1 MKYITGTKSP
11 QERILRAATDLFAEV
26 GYSGASTRD
35 IARAAAVNDATV
47 YRHFSSKK
55 ELFAA
60 VLEAELMK
68 LSVRTDPAT
77 LVASKLVA
85 SKTDVRSTLC
95 VIFESLTKALLGE
108 PRLLRL
114 LQFSV
119 LEFGFAMQPLYHRYL
134 AALLDEATTYLESW
148 QAGDELQCNDPRGL
162 VVAFAVTVVALQT
175 LYPLFEGE
183 VISLRPRQE
192 NAAKCVD
199 LWLALL
205 VERRQTER
213 TAGNQDQ
220 AN

>member
-11 QERILRAATDLFAEV
+11 QERILGAATDLFAEV

-68 LSVRTDPAT
+68 LSVRTARVA
-77 LVASKLVA
+77 LVASK
-85 SKTDVRSTLC
+85 KDVRSTLY
-95 VIFESLTKALLGE
+95 VIFETLTKALLVE

-119 LEFGFAMQPLYHRYL
+119 LEFGFSMQPLYHKYL
-134 AALLDEATTYLESW
+134 AALLDEATTYLESGRG
-148 QAGDELQCNDPRGL
+148 GDELQRNDPRGL
-162 VVAFAVTVVALQT
+162 VMAFAVTVVALQT
-175 LYPLFEGE
+175 LCPLFEGE

-205 VERRQTER
+205 VEGRQTEL
-213 TAGNQDQ
+213 TPGNQDQ

>member
-11 QERILRAATDLFAEV
+11 QERILSAATDRFAEV

-55 ELFAA
+55 ELFGA
-60 VLEAELMK
+60 VLETELMK
-68 LSVRTDPAT
+68 LTIRTASV
-77 LVASKLVA
+77 KLVA
-85 SKTDVRSTLC
+85 TKKDTRATLC
-95 VIFESLTKALLGE
+95 AIFESLTKALLGE
-108 PRLLRL
+108 PKLLRL

-119 LEFGFAMQPLYHRYL
+119 LEFGYGMQPLYNKYL
-134 AALLDEATTYLESW
+134 TALLHEATTYLESRR
-148 QAGDELQCNDPRGL
+148 AADELQCNDPRGM
-162 VVAFAVTVVALQT
+162 VVALAVTVVGLQT

-205 VERRQTER
+205 AEGQSTKRI
-213 TAGNQDQ
+213 
-220 AN
+220 